1 MLVAVH
7 DKSTKVVE
15 SLRSKNL
22 GEEVSIVL
30 GGLDIDRLHDV
41 LVTKASDP
49 LLTAVDVLKVGL
61 EASAFDKGDCS
72 RIVNAK
78 FEGLR
83 KVHAKLLNHIG

>member
-7 DKSTKVVE
+7 DKSTKVIE
-15 SLRSKNL
+15 GLRSKNL
-22 GEEVSIVL
+22 GEKVSIVL
-30 GGLDIDRLHDV
+30 GGLDVDRLHDV

-49 LLTAVDVLKVGL
+49 LLTAVDMLKIGL
-61 EASAFDKGDCS
+61 EACAFDKGDCS

-83 KVHAKLLNHIG
+83 ELHAKLLNHIG